1 MTAPALPREERGRE
15 LGRLAQVQIRQ
26 PGLLPGSVIRITVAA
41 LASGR
46 LPGGALDDAWHR
58 YLDAVRLCED
68 IASDETMGWSFDPG
82 TEEARRDEALSVLLD
97 GSTAA

>member
-41 LASGR
+41 LASDR

-68 IASDETMGWSFDPG
+68 IASGETMGWGFDPG